1 MRGTSACLRWPM
13 ANSMPRNWQ
22 RRWHLRL
29 TMKTGVRH
37 GSSITWWALR
47 CAPRRLRAQL
57 AKEALAARPRTL
69 VQAPLMAPARSA
81 ATSAANASVFRWKML
96 AGLASLAALG
106 VIGWSALAPL
116 QGGGFAGVPAQ
127 SQAAASA
134 EPLVAVADTDG

>member
-1 MRGTSACLRWPM
+1 M

-47 CAPRRLRAQL
+47 CAPRIWR
-57 AKEALAARPRTL
+57 ARPIL
-69 VQAPLMAPARSA
+69 HSCPGCAR
-81 ATSAANASVFRWKML
+81 RWPKRGL
-96 AGLASLAALG
+96 LGGLASLAALG

-134 EPLVAVADTDG
+134 EPLVAVADTD